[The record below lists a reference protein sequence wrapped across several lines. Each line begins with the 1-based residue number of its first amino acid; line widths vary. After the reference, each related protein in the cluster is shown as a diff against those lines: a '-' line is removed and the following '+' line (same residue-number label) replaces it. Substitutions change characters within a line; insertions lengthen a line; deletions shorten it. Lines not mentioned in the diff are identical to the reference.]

1 MPGTKTGLFTPQQK
15 KRINY
20 SQLHKI
26 DKYRYQHLQFFPKAS
41 ASFVCH
47 A

>member
-1 MPGTKTGLFTPQQK
+1 MRLFAPPQNY
-15 KRINY
+15 RIDR
-20 SQLHKI
+20 SQLHKM